1 MVSSPFCDLFFCTR
15 ICLDL
20 HFCKIKPTLRV
31 FSAQTVGS
39 SILIL
44 PVVNSTSVSR
54 IIELTI
60 TSFPGKV
67 KGMKEEFFLS
77 ILLTDFFITLY
88 NDVARVK
95 RSESRSCL
103 HDKAFE
109 LGTRPAKHEKAAIYV
124 VNQRISNV
132 CSNAGN
138 FFPQAFIQEGEI

>member
-31 FSAQTVGS
+31 SSAQTVGS

-54 IIELTI
+54 IIKLTI

-67 KGMKEEFFLS
+67 KGMKEDFFLPQIYIQIKQTTGVLS
-77 ILLTDFFITLY
+77 NNSSAHCLFYLISKQYFLRIQYVNFFILLL
-88 NDVARVK
+88 
-95 RSESRSCL
+95 L
-103 HDKAFE
+103 
-109 LGTRPAKHEKAAIYV
+109 
-124 VNQRISNV
+124 
-132 CSNAGN
+132 
-138 FFPQAFIQEGEI
+138 